1 MEDFLER
8 FAQVNAAGEREFT
21 VVREGLIVALLS
33 VSCGLGVL
41 VGVWWDE
48 S

>member
-8 FAQVNAAGEREFT
+8 FAQVNEAGEREFT

-33 VSCGLGVL
+33 VSLEEFWREVWIT
-41 VGVWWDE
+41 VG
-48 S
+48 